1 MSVKQFVTWI
11 LPAVLLVVFGLLEV
25 LGVFQP
31 LEHAVYDTWLHV
43 KPEVVQREEILFL
56 DVDDLA
62 IEQVGVWPWSRDIMA
77 RGLIVL
83 REFGAGPTV
92 FDIEYVNDSPLAVD
106 GRLLQEDIPNAIDRE
121 FGEVTGNFEDL
132 VAAIAAGQIEARE
145 ATAFLDDLQ
154 NLSEVAEDRLLTRV
168 QEVVRNNDT
177 LLGNAA
183 SAMGNAWFTVT
194 LLPDTEEPIEP
205 ERLAL
210 ASERAALREVE
221 GENALIPDVE
231 GLRPAIYPVLSG
243 GRGAGFPNVVVDS
256 DGTRRRIELLSRHD
270 GEWFGQ
276 LVFAPL
282 LHWLGSPALDVSR
295 NRIVLR
301 DAVLPG
307 EDEPRDVRIPLAEDG
322 SLLLNWPK
330 GDYLESFRH
339 LTYYELVH
347 YESLMGDLAF
357 NLELMQE
364 SGYLQYHDGQ
374 SNPLQAWYYAEGIV
388 TDALETGDYTSLT
401 DLASIREFFVSESGA
416 FLDGS
421 AEDAIL
427 GDIAAALADP
437 ELSPEVRALFED
449 LSEDIPSAFAS
460 TREIHRSLVE
470 RRTNLLEAVP
480 GSFIIIGYT
489 GTGTTDI
496 GVNPFVNEYANVG
509 THGAVVNTII
519 TERFIDDLPV
529 WVSIVIAALFT
540 ALYVLVSRKRSA
552 TGSLALGFAGAGTVV
567 VGSAATMVVARL
579 FLPVMAPALTV
590 FLSAIGQSLFKYIEL
605 AKERNYIRHAFNHYL
620 SADVIN
626 EIIDD
631 PSRLR
636 LGGEKRELTAMFTD
650 VKGFSTIS
658 ESLDPEDLVKLL
670 NRYLSEMSDIILQL
684 RGTIDK
690 YEGDA
695 IISFFGAPVAFADHA
710 TRACSAAI
718 RMKKIE
724 RYLNDHFLEEQLSP
738 SPLATRVGI
747 NTGEMVVG
755 NMGTANR
762 MDYTIMGHS
771 VNLAARLE
779 GVNKQYGT
787 WILTSELTYN
797 DTHDAFVARK
807 LDRVR
812 VVGVNEPVRLYELI
826 DETDQAV
833 NGEKEMVDEF
843 HHGLTLFEGR
853 EWGEAGGIFSRIN
866 RELPKDGPSRVFLE
880 RCEQFQKEPPPA
892 NWDGVFNLTRK

>member
-1 MSVKQFVTWI
+1 
-11 LPAVLLVVFGLLEV
+11 
-25 LGVFQP
+25 
-31 LEHAVYDTWLHV
+31 
-43 KPEVVQREEILFL
+43 
-56 DVDDLA
+56 
-62 IEQVGVWPWSRDIMA
+62 
-77 RGLIVL
+77 
-83 REFGAGPTV
+83 
-92 FDIEYVNDSPLAVD
+92 
-106 GRLLQEDIPNAIDRE
+106 
-121 FGEVTGNFEDL
+121 
-132 VAAIAAGQIEARE
+132 
-145 ATAFLDDLQ
+145 
-154 NLSEVAEDRLLTRV
+154 
-168 QEVVRNNDT
+168 
-177 LLGNAA
+177 
-183 SAMGNAWFTVT
+183 
-194 LLPDTEEPIEP
+194 
-205 ERLAL
+205 
-210 ASERAALREVE
+210 
-221 GENALIPDVE
+221 
-231 GLRPAIYPVLSG
+231 
-243 GRGAGFPNVVVDS
+243 
-256 DGTRRRIELLSRHD
+256 
-270 GEWFGQ
+270 
-276 LVFAPL
+276 
-282 LHWLGSPALDVSR
+282 
-295 NRIVLR
+295 
-301 DAVLPG
+301 
-307 EDEPRDVRIPLAEDG
+307 VRIPLAQDG
-322 SLLLNWPK
+322 TLLLNWPK

-339 LTYYELVH
+339 LTYYELVD
-347 YESLMGDLAF
+347 YESLMEDLAF
-357 NLELMQE
+357 NLELMEE

-374 SNPLQAWYYAEGIV
+374 TNPLQAWYYAQGLISEV
-388 TDALETGDYTSLT
+388 LETGDDTPLT
-401 DLASIREFFVSESGA
+401 ELAPVREFFVSEAGA

-421 AEDAIL
+421 AEGAIL

-437 ELSPEVRALFED
+437 ELSPEARVLFED
-449 LSEDIPSAFAS
+449 LREDIPSAFAS
-460 TREIHRSLVE
+460 TREIHRSILD
-470 RRTNLLEAVP
+470 RRTNLLESIP

-529 WVSIVIAALFT
+529 WISIVIAAVF
-540 ALYVLVSRKRSA
+540 AVLYVLVSRKRSA

-567 VGSAATMVVARL
+567 VGSATTMVVARL
-579 FLPVMAPALTV
+579 FLPVMAPVLTV

-670 NRYLSEMSDIILQL
+670 NRYLSEMSDIIMQL

-695 IISFFGAPVAFADHA
+695 IISFFGAPVGFADHA
-710 TRACSAAI
+710 TRACRAAI

-724 RYLNDHFLEEQLSP
+724 RYLNDHFLEEELSP
-738 SPLATRVGI
+738 HPLSTRVGI
-747 NTGEMVVG
+747 NTGQMVVG

-762 MDYTIMGHS
+762 MDYTIMGHA

-797 DTHDAFVARK
+797 DTQDVFIARK

-826 DETDQAV
+826 DETDQAAADD
-833 NGEKEMVDEF
+833 KEMVDEF
-843 HHGLTLFEGR
+843 HRGLTLFEGR
-853 EWGEAGGIFSRIN
+853 EWGEAGGIFSRLN
-866 RELPKDGPSRVFLE
+866 REAPKDGPSRVFLE
-880 RCEQFQKEPPPA
+880 RSEQFQKDPPPA
-892 NWDGVFNLTRK
+892 SWDGVFNLTRK